1 MDEAHVKKQRAV
13 FSCMHCSVLTD
24 MIMFVRWR
32 IPSENKLYV
41 HKKLVNILYVRTGL
55 AMSILAGAWWFTHL
69 VYHTCAVSFTHAGQ
83 RQMRDL

>member
-1 MDEAHVKKQRAV
+1 MNESHVKKQRAV

-41 HKKLVNILYVRTGL
+41 HKKLVNILYVRTHVRTY
-55 AMSILAGAWWFTHL
+55 ACFS
-69 VYHTCAVSFTHAGQ
+69 YPDNS
-83 RQMRDL
+83 